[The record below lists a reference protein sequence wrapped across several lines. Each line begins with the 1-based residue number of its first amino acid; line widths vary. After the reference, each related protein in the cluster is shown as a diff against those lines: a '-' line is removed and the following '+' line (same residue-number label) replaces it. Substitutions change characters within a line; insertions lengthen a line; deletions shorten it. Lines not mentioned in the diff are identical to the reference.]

1 MMEGFDLTELKSVRQ
16 SRAERAEKARQILP
30 VKKSAQKEYIRDF
43 LARNQEKF
51 EECMNELAEYDPKT
65 FVTIYKDLSKH
76 MIPKQSEVSVTHG
89 LDQDFKELAAL
100 SVTKIEGRDV
110 VGISSVP
117 EIQDTD
123 FEELKELENG
133 GS

>member
-1 MMEGFDLTELKSVRQ
+1 MEGFDLTELKSVRQ

-30 VKKSAQKEYIRDF
+30 INKSAQKEYIRDF

-51 EECMNELAEYDPKT
+51 EECMNQLAEYDPKT

-100 SVTKIEGRDV
+100 SVTKIEGSDV

>member
-1 MMEGFDLTELKSVRQ
+1 MEGFDLTELQSVRQ

-30 VKKSAQKEYIRDF
+30 INKSAQKEYIRDF

-51 EECMNELAEYDPKT
+51 EECMNQLAEYDPKT

>member
-1 MMEGFDLTELKSVRQ
+1 MEGFDLTELKSVRQ
-16 SRAERAEKARQILP
+16 SRAERAEKARQMLP
-30 VKKSAQKEYIRDF
+30 INKSAQEEYIRDF

-51 EECMNELAEYDPKT
+51 EECMNQLAEYDPKT

>member
-1 MMEGFDLTELKSVRQ
+1 M
-16 SRAERAEKARQILP
+16 
-30 VKKSAQKEYIRDF
+30 
-43 LARNQEKF
+43 NQ
-51 EECMNELAEYDPKT
+51 LAEYDPKT

>member
-1 MMEGFDLTELKSVRQ
+1 MEGFDLTELKSVRQ
-16 SRAERAEKARQILP
+16 SRAERAEKARRILP
-30 VKKSAQKEYIRDF
+30 INKSAQKEYIRDF

-51 EECMNELAEYDPKT
+51 EECMNQLAEYDPKT

>member
-1 MMEGFDLTELKSVRQ
+1 MEGFDLTELKSVRQ

-30 VKKSAQKEYIRDF
+30 INKSAQKEYIRDF

-51 EECMNELAEYDPKT
+51 EECMNQLAEYDPKT
-65 FVTIYKDLSKH
+65 FVPIDKDLSNH

-100 SVTKIEGRDV
+100 SVTKIEGSDV

>member
-1 MMEGFDLTELKSVRQ
+1 MEGFDLTELKSVRQ

-30 VKKSAQKEYIRDF
+30 INKSAQKEYIRDF

-51 EECMNELAEYDPKT
+51 EECMNQLAEYDPKT

-133 GS
+133 CS

>member
-1 MMEGFDLTELKSVRQ
+1 MEGIDLTELKSVRQ
-16 SRAERAEKARQILP
+16 TKAERAKKAMEILP

-51 EECMNELAEYDPKT
+51 EECMSQLAEYDPKT

-100 SVTKIEGRDV
+100 SVTKIEGREI

-123 FEELKELENG
+123 FEEIKELGNG
-133 GS
+133 IS

>member
-1 MMEGFDLTELKSVRQ
+1 MEGFDLTELKSVRQ

-30 VKKSAQKEYIRDF
+30 INKSAQKEYIRDF

-51 EECMNELAEYDPKT
+51 EECMNQLAEYDPKT

-110 VGISSVP
+110 VGI
-117 EIQDTD
+117 
-123 FEELKELENG
+123 
-133 GS
+133 

>member
-1 MMEGFDLTELKSVRQ
+1 MEGFDLTELKSVRQ
-16 SRAERAEKARQILP
+16 SRAERAEKARKILP
-30 VKKSAQKEYIRDF
+30 INKSAQKEYIRDF

-51 EECMNELAEYDPKT
+51 EECMNQLAEYDPKT

-89 LDQDFKELAAL
+89 LDQDFKELVAL